1 VTLDRGGGVL
11 GDVAGQELSVR
22 VATGAHRL
30 VLAGL
35 GGRETAPAGLA
46 GWHGATLVAQVSA
59 DTYLAPGAV
68 IRAEAARTVRGRRTV
83 ASALLR
89 AGDAVAGS
97 GSVSTRFAVAP
108 SSVLLALDADG
119 AVDAALDGLVLGVD
133 GARRVGEPLVVV
145 AGDRT
150 YSVFALEAPAASKV
164 PVTIAVGSDE
174 RWLLAGVVGSGGSA
188 ADLAQRVE
196 AGGVSDVVAELVAAS
211 GGLSE
216 VSWSG

>member
-1 VTLDRGGGVL
+1 
-11 GDVAGQELSVR
+11 
-22 VATGAHRL
+22 
-30 VLAGL
+30 
-35 GGRETAPAGLA
+35 
-46 GWHGATLVAQVSA
+46 
-59 DTYLAPGAV
+59 
-68 IRAEAARTVRGRRTV
+68 
-83 ASALLR
+83 
-89 AGDAVAGS
+89 
-97 GSVSTRFAVAP
+97 
-108 SSVLLALDADG
+108 VLLALDADG